1 MKNDFEIALNSV
13 FAILLKNAFFTF
25 FSLAAVLNSLFT

>member
-25 FSLAAVLNSLFT
+25 FLLLLS